1 MDYRKFQTQ
10 KVWVRDTLITETLK
24 FRKMNRFSPLIIDK
38 VTEKVVNKATESKTG
53 HGKTEK
59 LLIQGNAMDAITA
72 YDLESGK
79 IEWRIPIRNGV
90 ETSAVHAGGKLF
102 FGANDGQFYAVEAIS
117 GKVLWTYPVKQ
128 EVLSE
133 PLVHDDVV
141 YFLSGANTLYA
152 LAADTGKSVWLYN
165 RQDPSQLSVRGGSKP
180 AIRGNTLYVGFSDG
194 TLIAFATSN
203 GSIKWEKKLNKNKK
217 FRDLDSAPLVDE
229 EFLYVLGYDDAVYC
243 LRSASGEMVW
253 KTNFGGYGSILKQGD
268 RIFLASTSEEFVA
281 LNAESGKKI
290 WSIPTKEGI
299 ATGASLLRGLVVF
312 GDSLGEVHFV
322 EPGSGR
328 KVGSFHPGS
337 GVHAAPT
344 SEETS
349 GMLYFISNEA
359 NLYALKV
366 GWARASDIPFLR

>member
-1 MDYRKFQTQ
+1 MEYRKFQTQ
-10 KVWVRDTLITETLK
+10 KVWVRDTLITESLK
-24 FRKMNRFSPLIIDK
+24 FRKMNRFSPLII
-38 VTEKVVNKATESKTG
+38 EN
-53 HGKTEK
+53 GKTEK

-72 YDLESGK
+72 YGLESGK
-79 IEWRIPIRNGV
+79 IEWRLPIRNGV
-90 ETSAVHAGGKLF
+90 ETSAVHSGGKLF
-102 FGANDGQFYAVEAIS
+102 FGANDGQFYAVDAPT
-117 GKVLWTYPVKQ
+117 GKILWTYPVKQ

-152 LAADTGKSVWLYN
+152 LAAETGKSVWLYN

-217 FRDLDSAPLVDE
+217 FRDLDSAPLIDE

-243 LRSASGEMVW
+243 LRTASGEMVW

-268 RIFLASTSEEFVA
+268 RLFLASTSEEFVA
-281 LNAESGKKI
+281 LSAESGKKV

-299 ATGASLLRGLVVF
+299 ATGASLLRGLIVF

-328 KVGSFHPGS
+328 KVGAFHPGS

-344 SEETS
+344 SEESS

-366 GWARASDIPFLR
+366 GWARASEIPFLR